1 MYHQLLQPRQF
12 ITQTKILLMFVI
24 SIIIIFVIC
33 SGDTNPS
40 VSEPRRTEI
49 DANPVQIHNPM
60 SAMAPGNT

>member
-1 MYHQLLQPRQF
+1 
-12 ITQTKILLMFVI
+12 MFVI